1 MVYLDY
7 AANCPVVKY
16 PQQLYRN
23 VLGEGYFLN
32 PNTNYAYKE
41 KRLLSEAENR
51 VKKAIGAKGGK
62 VIFGGTSSQLIEN
75 LVMAIRMRT
84 DWNEIS
90 YQFYFSPYEHDSIEH
105 FNESEY
111 YEWDNFYVDSLK
123 SIKMAIEDC
132 SIDNIVPFVFWQG
145 TQNITGEVFPAKQ
158 IGELIHEYNGFYICD
173 GTAQIGHISID
184 PNIDDWCDFWCC
196 SGHKAGTELGIG
208 CCWVSDRLDKWLNG
222 FKLHGTPNLAGALAM
237 TQAIEDAC
245 DNHKLSQ
252 NSVYY
257 GELLDYLIDGL
268 NEKSIDFQLVPEY
281 EENEPSNKFTLA
293 INAIRLPGFN
303 ADALQQFLAS
313 KQVYISIGG
322 SACAERH
329 DYRVLEN
336 GYNLT
341 KQEANEVIRVSFGE
355 DSTAEEVKALVK
367 NICEFKK
374 IYLDN

>member
-1 MVYLDY
+1 MIYADY
-7 AANCPVVKY
+7 AATHPYIKY
-16 PQQLYRN
+16 PSSAY
-23 VLGEGYFLN
+23 GPFLN
-32 PNTNYAYKE
+32 PNANYAYKE
-41 KRLLSEAENR
+41 KYLLSEAENR

-75 LVMAIRMRT
+75 LMTAVYNIFRQKHIQY
-84 DWNEIS
+84 IS
-90 YQFYFSPYEHDSIEH
+90 LGSRVEHDS
-105 FNESEY
+105 FNRYVSHKCTDIKNLDEWLSY
-111 YEWDNFYVDSLK
+111 YNDVQT
-123 SIKMAIEDC
+123 
-132 SIDNIVPFVFWQG
+132 FVIWQAV
-145 TQNITGEVFPAKQ
+145 QNLTGEIFPTKQ
-158 IGELIHEYNGFYICD
+158 IGELIHKYNGFYICD
-173 GTAQIGHISID
+173 GTAQIGHTPIE
-184 PNIDDWCDFWCC
+184 PNIDDWCDFYCF
-196 SGHKAGTELGIG
+196 SGHKLGTELGIG

-237 TQAIEDAC
+237 AQAVEEAC
-245 DNHKLSQ
+245 DKKALIERDTKWFNLVNELDRKLNRANIKHSFI
-252 NSVYY
+252 ST
-257 GELLDYLIDGL
+257 
-268 NEKSIDFQLVPEY
+268 VPASEADK
-281 EENEPSNKFTLA
+281 PFALA

-313 KQVYISIGG
+313 KQMYVSIGG